1 MHLVIVSPFP
11 PAVTGVGQ
19 YGYYITRALAKLG
32 CFSRIT
38 VLAGSSL
45 NGEKVN
51 HLGLTEV
58 EYCWEPGQLN
68 ARQAILS
75 RVKRLRPDLVWFNVR
90 MGMFGESPLLS
101 ISGLLAPMLVRRMGI
116 PTVVTFH
123 EMVELS
129 DLGALNAPGGRLAPL
144 GARFITS
151 LATQADVVCLTMRD
165 HIDWFA
171 QRRPQVDCCHIPLGA
186 MRQPLLL
193 DEQDRTELL
202 LFNMLAPFKG
212 VELLLETFP
221 QLKRTYPNLQL
232 SIAGEEHPRFPGY
245 AQYLRR
251 RFADLPGVCWLGKI
265 ADEDVIDLFH
275 QTNIVVLP
283 YSASTGSSSVLYS
296 AATWG
301 RAIVASDL
309 RELRELAHEQNFQI
323 EFFENGN
330 AASLRETIGSL
341 LASPARR
348 RQQAEHNFRSIQRA
362 RIELTC
368 HRYLR
373 AFNRALE
380 KHQSLKRIPI
390 PHLEAESY

>member
-19 YGYYITRALAKLG
+19 YGYHITRALAKLG
-32 CFSRIT
+32 CFTRIT

-45 NGEKVN
+45 SGEKVN

-58 EYCWEPGQLN
+58 EYCWGPGQLN

-75 RVKRLRPDLVWFNVR
+75 RVKRLDPDLVWFNLR
-90 MGMFGESPLLS
+90 MGMFGESPWLS
-101 ISGLLAPMLVRRMGI
+101 VSGLLAPMFVRWMGY

-129 DLGALNAPGGRLAPL
+129 DLVTLNAPGGILAPL

-151 LATQADVVCLTMRD
+151 LATQADVVCLTMQD
-165 HIDWFA
+165 HLDWFA
-171 QRRPQVDCCHIPLGA
+171 KKHPDVDCVHIPHGA
-186 MRQPLLL
+186 VSEPVLL
-193 DEQDRTELL
+193 DEHDRTELL
-202 LFNMLAPFKG
+202 MFNMLAPFKG
-212 VELLLETFP
+212 VELLLEAFP
-221 QLKRTYPNLQL
+221 TLKQMHPGLQL

-245 AQYLRR
+245 AKSLRE
-251 RFADLPGVCWLGKI
+251 RFANVEGVCWLGRI
-265 ADEDVIDLFH
+265 ADDDVIELFRRAS
-275 QTNIVVLP
+275 IVVLP

-301 RAIVASDL
+301 RAVVASDL
-309 RELRELAHEQNFQI
+309 REIRELVQEENFRV
-323 EFFENGN
+323 EFFESGN
-330 AASLRETIGSL
+330 VSSLRDAIETL
-341 LASPARR
+341 LASPERR
-348 RQQAEHNFRSIQRA
+348 RTQIQHNFRSIQNA
-362 RIELTC
+362 RIEITC

-380 KHQSLKRIPI
+380 KRQSPKRILI
-390 PHLEAESY
+390 PQLEAEIS

>member
-45 NGEKVN
+45 SGERVN

-68 ARQAILS
+68 ARQVILS
-75 RVKRLRPDLVWFNVR
+75 RVKRLDPDLVWFNLR

-101 ISGLLAPMLVRRMGI
+101 VSGLLAPMLIRNMGY

-129 DLGALNAPGGRLAPL
+129 DLVALNAPGGLLAPL

-165 HIDWFA
+165 HLDWFA
-171 QRRPQVDCCHIPLGA
+171 QRRPHVDCIHIPLGA
-186 MRQPLLL
+186 VSKPSLL
-193 DEQDRTELL
+193 DEHGEMELL
-202 LFNMLAPFKG
+202 MFNMLAPFKG
-212 VELLLETFP
+212 VELLVEAFLM
-221 QLKRTYPNLQL
+221 LRKNYPGLRL

-245 AQYLRR
+245 ATCLRE
-251 RFADLPGVCWLGKI
+251 RFAGVEGVCWLGKV
-265 ADEDVIDLFH
+265 ADEDVIKLF
-275 QTNIVVLP
+275 QRTNIVVLP

-301 RAIVASDL
+301 RAVVASDL
-309 RELRELAHEQNFQI
+309 HEIRELSREGNFRI

-330 AASLRETIGSL
+330 VKSLRDAIQSL
-341 LASPARR
+341 LDSPERR
-348 RQQAEHNFRSIQRA
+348 HNQVLHNFRSIQNSSVE
-362 RIELTC
+362 ITC
-368 HRYLR
+368 HSYLH

-380 KHQSLKRIPI
+380 KRQSRKRIAI
-390 PHLEAESY
+390 PQLGTEAS

>member
-11 PAVTGVGQ
+11 PSVTGVGQ

-38 VLAGSSL
+38 VLAGASTT
-45 NGEKVN
+45 GQRPN
-51 HLGLTEV
+51 HLGLTEI

-75 RVKRLRPDLVWFNVR
+75 RVKRLNPDVVWFNLR
-90 MGMFGESPLLS
+90 MGMFGESPWLS
-101 ISGLLAPMLVRRMGI
+101 VSGLLAPMLVRWMGF

-129 DLGALNAPGGRLAPL
+129 DLVALNAPGGRLAPL

-151 LATQADVVCLTMRD
+151 LATQADVVCLTMRN
-165 HIDWFA
+165 HLNWFA
-171 QRRPQVDCCHIPLGA
+171 KKRPDVDCVHIPHGA
-186 MRQPLLL
+186 VNDPVML
-193 DEQDRTELL
+193 DEHAKTELL

-212 VELLLETFP
+212 VELLLEAFP
-221 QLKRTYPNLQL
+221 LLHQTYPRLQL
-232 SIAGEEHPRFPGY
+232 TIAGEEHPRFPGY
-245 AQYLRR
+245 AQSLRE
-251 RFADLPGVCWLGKI
+251 RFAHVEGICWLGKI
-265 ADEDVIDLFH
+265 PDDDVIELFRR
-275 QTNIVVLP
+275 TNIVVVP
-283 YSASTGSSSVLYS
+283 YSASTGSSSVLYR

-309 RELRELAHEQNFQI
+309 HELRALTQEENFQV

-330 AASLRETIGSL
+330 VESLKNAIQML
-341 LASPARR
+341 LASPERR
-348 RQQAEHNFRSIQRA
+348 HRQAQHNFKVIQNA
-362 RIELTC
+362 RIEITC

-380 KHQSLKRIPI
+380 KRQSLKRIPI
-390 PHLEAESY
+390 PHFEAEAP

>member
-11 PAVTGVGQ
+11 PAITGVGQ

-38 VLAGSSL
+38 VLAGSSI
-45 NGEKVN
+45 NGQKVN

-68 ARQAILS
+68 ARQVILS
-75 RVKRLRPDLVWFNVR
+75 RVKRLRPDLVWFNLR
-90 MGMFGESPLLS
+90 MGMFGESPFLS
-101 ISGLLAPMLVRRMGI
+101 VSGLLAPMLVRRMGI

-129 DLGALNAPGGRLAPL
+129 DLAALNAPGGRLAPL

-151 LATQADVVCLTMRD
+151 LATQADVVCLTMHD
-165 HIDWFA
+165 HLDWFA
-171 QRRPQVDCCHIPLGA
+171 KIRPQVDCVHIPHGA
-186 MRQPLLL
+186 VSEPDLLHES
-193 DEQDRTELL
+193 DGNELL

-212 VELLLETFP
+212 LELLLEIMP
-221 QLKRTYPNLQL
+221 QLKKMYPNLQL

-245 AQYLRR
+245 AKQLRA
-251 RFADLPGVCWLGKI
+251 RFADVEGVCWLGKI
-265 ADEDVIDLFH
+265 PDDDVMNLFRRAK
-275 QTNIVVLP
+275 IVVLP

-301 RAIVASDL
+301 RAVVASDL
-309 RELRELAHEQNFQI
+309 REIRELAQEQNFQI
-323 EFFENGN
+323 EFFESGN
-330 AASLRETIGSL
+330 PASLRAAIQTL
-341 LASPARR
+341 LDSPDR
-348 RQQAEHNFRSIQRA
+348 RQIQTQHNFRSIQNA
-362 RIELTC
+362 RIEITC
-368 HRYLR
+368 DRYLR

-380 KHQSLKRIPI
+380 KRQSPKRIPI
-390 PHLEAESY
+390 PRLETESL

>member
-11 PAVTGVGQ
+11 PTVTGVGQ

-38 VLAGSSL
+38 VLAGSSI

-75 RVKRLRPDLVWFNVR
+75 RVRRLSPDLVWFNLR

-101 ISGLLAPMLVRRMGI
+101 VSGLLAPMLVRWMGY

-129 DLGALNAPGGRLAPL
+129 DLVALNAPGGKLAPL
-144 GARFITS
+144 GAHFITS
-151 LATQADVVCLTMRD
+151 LATQADVVCLTMQD
-165 HIDWFA
+165 HLEWFA
-171 QRRPQVDCCHIPLGA
+171 KSRPQADCIHIPHGA
-186 MRQPLLL
+186 LSEPLLL
-193 DEQDRTELL
+193 GEHDKMELL
-202 LFNMLAPFKG
+202 MFNMLAPFKG
-212 VELLLETFP
+212 VELLLEAFST
-221 QLKRTYPNLQL
+221 LKKMYPTLQL
-232 SIAGEEHPRFPGY
+232 SIAGDEHPRFPGY
-245 AQYLRR
+245 AKSLRE
-251 RFADLPGVCWLGKI
+251 RFADVDGVCWLGKI
-265 ADEDVIDLFH
+265 ADGDVIELFRRA
-275 QTNIVVLP
+275 NIIVLP

-309 RELRELAHEQNFQI
+309 REMRELAQEQNFQI

-330 AASLRETIGSL
+330 ANSLRDAIHAL
-341 LASPARR
+341 LASPERR
-348 RQQAEHNFRSIQRA
+348 RKQIQHNFRSIQNA
-362 RIELTC
+362 RIEMTC

-380 KHQSLKRIPI
+380 KRQSLKRIPI
-390 PHLEAESY
+390 PHLEAEAP

>member
-1 MHLVIVSPFP
+1 MHLVVVSPFP
-11 PAVTGVGQ
+11 PAITGVGQ

-38 VLAGSSL
+38 VLAGSFI

-58 EYCWEPGQLN
+58 DYCWEPGQLN

-75 RVKRLRPDLVWFNVR
+75 RVKRLSPDLVWFNLR

-101 ISGLLAPMLVRRMGI
+101 ISGLLAPMLVRWMGY

-129 DLGALNAPGGRLAPL
+129 DLAALNAPGGKLAPL
-144 GARFITS
+144 GARFITG
-151 LATQADVVCLTMRD
+151 LATQADVVCLTMQN
-165 HIDWFA
+165 HLNWFA
-171 QRRPQVDCCHIPLGA
+171 RRRPHLDCVHIPHGA
-186 MRQPLLL
+186 VSDPLLL
-193 DEQDRTELL
+193 DEPDKTELL
-202 LFNMLAPFKG
+202 MFNMLAPFKG
-212 VELLLETFP
+212 VELLLEAFP
-221 QLKRTYPNLQL
+221 ILKRKYPALRL

-245 AQYLRR
+245 AKYLRER
-251 RFADLPGVCWLGKI
+251 YADVEGVCWLGKV
-265 ADEDVIDLFH
+265 ADEDVIELFRVA
-275 QTNIVVLP
+275 NILVLP

-309 RELRELAHEQNFQI
+309 REIRELAREQNFQI

-330 AASLRETIGSL
+330 ADSLQAAIQTLFS
-341 LASPARR
+341 SPERR
-348 RQQAEHNFRSIQRA
+348 RSQTQHNFRSIQNA
-362 RIELTC
+362 RIEITC

-380 KHQSLKRIPI
+380 KRQSLKRIPI
-390 PHLEAESY
+390 PRLEAEAP